1 MLDAAQQ
8 AVAEHRGSRALVLA
22 GPGCGKTHLLAERVA
37 LERSRHGTP
46 FDAMLCLTF
55 TNRAYRAMR
64 ERIAARLGEV
74 PEGLYV
80 GNLHRFCLRFLHANG
95 LVSADTAVLDEDG
108 LAEFLGRGM
117 MLDNAAWRAEV
128 QAVTVEMYMDS
139 HGFAAQ
145 LRRHLWF
152 DVTERHRECAMAYD
166 RYKRDNNLM
175 DFDDCLLWTYEA
187 LREADPDLR
196 YARYLWVQVDE
207 VQDLTPLQLA
217 IVGLLAP
224 APDATVL
231 YLGDEQQ
238 AIFDFLGAGAEA
250 LAQVKRHC
258 GGRIMR
264 LHCNYRA
271 PYYLVRL
278 CNALA
283 VEQLGIDPDL
293 LPDCGNE
300 GDVRHDEPPLTL
312 WQPTAA
318 EHRHVVAGLARR
330 WLREHPGEDVAI
342 LVRTNAELADVH
354 RTLTERRVPHMAVGL
369 HDAFR
374 SVAFRT
380 VYAHMAVALNPLR
393 SAEWARLLYQTGCVR
408 RLDEAV
414 ALVGEMREAA
424 MTPAD
429 LLSDSGMSAVE
440 TAVEAA
446 DVGKNLP
453 PEDVRALAGLLF
465 PARRGSS
472 PGDLLALFGA
482 EAESEEAA
490 AEALMRGLVPVLKE
504 KLAAQRE
511 LAETRPLAAL
521 RRKFAAAYGALYAH
535 TRQMLERSD
544 AAPDNTLSAE
554 LDYVYRSLL
563 LAGRINAIPRWPQ
576 VHALLGSVVTDS
588 TAESCLRAQLQAHLH
603 ELCSFNEGDICD
615 RGLGE
620 RLSVLTVH
628 KAKGLEF
635 DNVVLWNAG
644 SFRGSHLDKARLFYV
659 AFSRARRR
667 LAVFG
672 SGAMAPA
679 VERLAPLFATVP
691 AAKIMRVAAAEMAR
705 M

>member
-1 MLDAAQQ
+1 MLDASQQ

-37 LERSRHGTP
+37 LERSRHGTA
-46 FDAMLCLTF
+46 FDSMLCLTF
-55 TNRAYRAMR
+55 TNRASRAMR

-74 PEGLYV
+74 PQGLYV

-108 LAEFLGRGM
+108 MADFFGRGM

-128 QAVTVEMYMDS
+128 QAVAVEMYMDS

-145 LRRHLWF
+145 LRRRLWF
-152 DVTERHRECAMAYD
+152 DVTERHRECAVAYD
-166 RYKRDNNLM
+166 RYKRDSNLM
-175 DFDDCLLWTYEA
+175 DFDDCLLWTFEA
-187 LREADPDLR
+187 LREAAPDLR
-196 YARYLWVQVDE
+196 YARYRWVQVDE

-231 YLGDEQQ
+231 YMGDEQQ

-250 LAQVKRHC
+250 LSQVKRHC
-258 GGRIMR
+258 GGRILR
-264 LHCNYRA
+264 LNRNYRSSQH
-271 PYYLVRL
+271 LVRL
-278 CNALA
+278 CRALA
-283 VEQLGIDPDL
+283 VEQTGANPDL
-293 LPDCGNE
+293 LPDCGDDD
-300 GDVRHDEPPLTL
+300 DVRPDEPPTL
-312 WQPTAA
+312 WCTAAA
-318 EHRHVVAGLARR
+318 EHRHAVAGLARR
-330 WLREHPGEDVAI
+330 WLREHPDEDMAI

-354 RTLTERRVPHMAVGL
+354 RTLAERRLPHMAVGL

-380 VYAHMAVALNPLR
+380 VYAHMAVALNPQR

-408 RLDEAV
+408 RLDEAI

-440 TAVEAA
+440 MAVEAA
-446 DVGKNLP
+446 DVGRVLP
-453 PEDVRALAGLLF
+453 PEDVRALAALLF

-482 EAESEEAA
+482 EAGSEEAA
-490 AEALMRGLVPVLKE
+490 AETLMRSLTPVLKE

-521 RRKFAAAYGALYAH
+521 RRKFTAAYGALYAH
-535 TRQMLERSD
+535 TRLMLERSD

-554 LDYVYRSLL
+554 LDYVYCSLL
-563 LAGRINAIPRWPQ
+563 VAGRINAIPRWPQ
-576 VHALLGSVVTDS
+576 VHVLLGSVVTDS
-588 TAESCLRAQLQAHLH
+588 AAEPCLRAQLQAHLH

-672 SGAMAPA
+672 SGRMAAA
-679 VERLAPLFATVP
+679 VEQLAPHFSTVP
-691 AAKIMRVAAAEMAR
+691 ADDIMRLAAAEMAR